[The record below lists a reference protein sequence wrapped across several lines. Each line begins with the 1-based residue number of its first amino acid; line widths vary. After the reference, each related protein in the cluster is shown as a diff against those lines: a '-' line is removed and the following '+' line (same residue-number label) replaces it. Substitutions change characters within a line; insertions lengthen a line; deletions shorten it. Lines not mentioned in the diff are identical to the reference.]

1 RKVLAVVAGFM
12 AVLVVLEIIGRAHRL
27 PRAHQRWAWLFVGLI
42 CGGMLGNL
50 GERAIH
56 WGVTD
61 YLSFRW
67 GPYWLPPGNVAD
79 IALFLSI
86 PMAVPVIVFEL
97 RGRARRAPSHLRA
110 GSSAPVPQR

>member
-1 RKVLAVVAGFM
+1 
-12 AVLVVLEIIGRAHRL
+12 
-27 PRAHQRWAWLFVGLI
+27 
-42 CGGMLGNL
+42 
-50 GERAIH
+50 
-56 WGVTD
+56 
-61 YLSFRW
+61 
-67 GPYWLPPGNVAD
+67 VAD